1 MPPGGTKRVRA
12 TLGSDTIPRVSTR
25 SRKKYNTNFQHDSA
39 EDQLNPQP
47 EDNDTAPVV
56 QGKEEDHPA
65 SPILD
70 WSAFDEQTNADEHAL
85 SEQLETVPKGK

>member
-1 MPPGGTKRVRA
+1 
-12 TLGSDTIPRVSTR
+12 
-25 SRKKYNTNFQHDSA
+25 
-39 EDQLNPQP
+39 
-47 EDNDTAPVV
+47 VV

-85 SEQLETVPKGK
+85 SEQLETVPEGK